1 MLVSAHNGQE
11 VLETEKQQPVARP
24 IAASAERPI
33 ANAHVQP
40 NDTRRIFRPS
50 PVLQFRKAT
59 KRDARLR
66 LAIAGPSGSGKTFT
80 LLKLATELGGPIALV
95 DTERGSAEKY
105 ADLFEFDTLK
115 LESFS
120 PDLMPP
126 LIESAAA
133 QGYKTLIIDSLS
145 HFWTGTD
152 GELDQVEK
160 VRMRLRDNGFAAW
173 REITPKHNRMI
184 DAMLSAPLHILVS
197 MRVKTEW
204 IVDKDERTGKSKPR
218 KVGLQPVM
226 RDGIEYEFDVCGEMD
241 QENTLVITKSRCPK
255 LAGGVF
261 PKPGRELA
269 EILREWLSGAPP
281 PEDAPERPGSAPA
294 LPVETK
300 RPGIV
305 NGSTGL
311 HTVPPPIA
319 EELAAIWKRMCSPRG
334 VVKEFEELKTA
345 VEALAGSTGTAE
357 YDGILRKH
365 GVHHPKQFKSSQPAR
380 LCARDVYAL
389 IEQLRAT
396 AQENQGELPFEPETR
411 ATLVES
417 TEQAG

>member
-1 MLVSAHNGQE
+1 MMLVSARNGQE
-11 VLETEKQQPVARP
+11 AIETETQQPVVRP
-24 IAASAERPI
+24 TAAPAERPI
-33 ANAHVQP
+33 ANVHVQP
-40 NDTRRIFRPS
+40 HDTRRNARS
-50 PVLQFRKAT
+50 APVLQFRKAT

-80 LLKLATELGGPIALV
+80 LLKLATELGGPIAVV

-115 LESFS
+115 LDSFS
-120 PDLMPP
+120 PDLMPS

-133 QGYKTLIIDSLS
+133 QGYKVLIIDSLS

-160 VRMRLRDNGFAAW
+160 VKMRLRDNGFAAW

-204 IVDKDERTGKSKPR
+204 ILDKDERTGKSKPR

-269 EILREWLSGAPP
+269 EILREWLSGAPTQ
-281 PEDAPERPGSAPA
+281 DVSERPNGVPA
-294 LPVETK
+294 LPVEPESK
-300 RPGIV
+300 GLV
-305 NGSTGL
+305 NSSSGL
-311 HTVPPPIA
+311 PTAPSPITD
-319 EELAAIWKRMCSPRG
+319 ELAAIWKRMCSPRG
-334 VVKEFEELKTA
+334 VVKEFDDLKTA
-345 VEALAGSTGTAE
+345 IEALAGSTGVAE
-357 YDGILRKH
+357 YDSVLRKH
-365 GVHHPKQFKSSQPAR
+365 NVHHPKQFKSSQPAR
-380 LCARDVYAL
+380 LCAKEVYAL
-389 IEQLRAT
+389 VEQLRANG
-396 AQENQGELPFEPETR
+396 QENQGELPFEPENK
-411 ATLVES
+411 AAVVAS
-417 TEQAG
+417 AEQAG

>member
-1 MLVSAHNGQE
+1 MMPNNLAQT
-11 VLETEKQQPVARP
+11 ETQQSVARP
-24 IAASAERPI
+24 TAASAERPI
-33 ANAHVQP
+33 ANVHVQP
-40 NDTRRIFRPS
+40 NDTRRNARPS
-50 PVLQFRKAT
+50 PVLQFHKAT

-66 LAIAGPSGSGKTFT
+66 LAVAGPSGSGKTYT

-95 DTERGSAEKY
+95 DSERGSAEKY

-115 LESFS
+115 LDSFS
-120 PDLMPP
+120 PDLMPR

-133 QGYKTLIIDSLS
+133 QGYKVLIIDSLS

-160 VRMRLRDNGFAAW
+160 VKMRLRDNGFAAW

-269 EILREWLSGAPP
+269 EILKGWLTGGPSIEITREPSH
-281 PEDAPERPGSAPA
+281 EDRVVQIKPDDISAGGTDQSIRSSA
-294 LPVETK
+294 
-300 RPGIV
+300 GI
-305 NGSTGL
+305 
-311 HTVPPPIA
+311 PD
-319 EELAAIWKRMCSPRG
+319 ELAQIWRRMCSPRG
-334 VVKEFEELKTA
+334 VAKEFDGLKSI
-345 VEALAGSTGTAE
+345 VEDLGGSTGLAE
-357 YDGILRKH
+357 FDRILRKH
-365 GVHHPKQFKSSQPAR
+365 GVHHAKQFRSSQPAR
-380 LCARDVYAL
+380 VCAKDLYELV
-389 IEQLRAT
+389 EQLRGNAR
-396 AQENQGELPFEPETR
+396 ENQGELLFEHGQPPAAVTG
-411 ATLVES
+411 
-417 TEQAG
+417 TEAGE

>member
-1 MLVSAHNGQE
+1 MMPNNLAQME
-11 VLETEKQQPVARP
+11 MQQPVARP
-24 IAASAERPI
+24 TAASAERPI
-33 ANAHVQP
+33 ANVHVQP
-40 NDTRRIFRPS
+40 NDTRRNARPS
-50 PVLQFRKAT
+50 PVLLFRKAT

-66 LAIAGPSGSGKTFT
+66 LAIAGPSGSGKTYT
-80 LLKLATELGGPIALV
+80 LLKLATELGSPIALV

-115 LESFS
+115 LDSFS

-126 LIESAAA
+126 LIECAAA

-160 VRMRLRDNGFAAW
+160 VRARLRDNGFAAW

-241 QENTLVITKSRCPK
+241 QENTLIVTKSRCPR

-269 EILREWLSGAPP
+269 DILREWLSGAPS
-281 PEDAPERPGSAPA
+281 AQAIERCAGVST
-294 LPVETK
+294 LPVDPK
-300 RPGIV
+300 SRGIV
-305 NGSTGL
+305 NGSSGL
-311 HTVPPPIA
+311 HTVPPPVTD
-319 EELAAIWKRMCSPRG
+319 ELSAIWKRMCSPRG
-334 VVKEFEELKTA
+334 VAKEFEDLRTA
-345 VEALAGSTGTAE
+345 IEALAGSTGTAE
-357 YDGILRKH
+357 YDSILGKH
-365 GVHHPKQFKSSQPAR
+365 GVHHPRQFKSSQPAR
-380 LCARDVYAL
+380 LCAKDVYAL
-389 IEQLRAT
+389 IEQLRAN
-396 AQENQGELPFEPETR
+396 AQENQGELRLEPENQPTG
-411 ATLVES
+411 VES
-417 TEQAG
+417 TEKAG